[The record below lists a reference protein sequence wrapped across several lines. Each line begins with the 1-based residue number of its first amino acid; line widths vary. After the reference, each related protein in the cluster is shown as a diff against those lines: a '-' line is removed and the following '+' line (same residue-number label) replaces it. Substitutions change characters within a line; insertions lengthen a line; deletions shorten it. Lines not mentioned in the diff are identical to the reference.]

1 MEPMHSY
8 RENNRPKESVMQLV
22 RGICQDTLTL
32 SAKELTAAKLE
43 IKQEI
48 TKGLKAG
55 ISLGIGV
62 FVLAIGVILLS
73 LMLVFVLSA
82 YTAIPL
88 WGSFGIIGLVY
99 AIAGGLLIWGAKQKV
114 SDVKPYPQES
124 VESAKEDVRYVSE
137 RATGQ

>member
-1 MEPMHSY
+1 MEPMRSY
-8 RENNRPKESVMQLV
+8 RENNRPKESLIQLV

-32 SAKELTAAKLE
+32 SAKELTAARLE

-48 TKGLKAG
+48 TKGVKAG
-55 ISLGIGV
+55 VSLGIGA
-62 FVLAIGVILLS
+62 FVLAVGVILLS
-73 LMLVFVLSA
+73 LMIVFVLSA
-82 YTAIPL
+82 YTVIPL

-114 SDVKPYPQES
+114 IDVKPYPQES

-137 RATGQ
+137 RATGH